1 MRDRSRPSLTAEAN
15 GPGSIISSSG
25 SKKNWAIRRRTPG
38 RRPFVFA
45 SGGRLAQ
52 SRPGNETK
60 KPAVEER
67 KARAKERQNRCYRRA
82 TGPQLYGTTR
92 TAPSSQHF

>member
-1 MRDRSRPSLTAEAN
+1 MPDKSRPALPAAAN
-15 GPGSIISSSG
+15 GLRSIISSSG
-25 SKKNWAIRRRTPG
+25 SKKNWATRRRTPG

-45 SGGRLAQ
+45 SGGRLAS

-67 KARAKERQNRCYRRA
+67 NARAKERQNQCHRRA
-82 TGPQLYGTTR
+82 DSAQLSGTTSS
-92 TAPSSQHF
+92 APSPQHF

>member
-1 MRDRSRPSLTAEAN
+1 MPDRSRPVLPAAAN
-15 GPGSIISSSG
+15 GPRSIISSSG
-25 SKKNWAIRRRTPG
+25 SKKNWATRRLTPG

-60 KPAVEER
+60 KPAVEEGNVC
-67 KARAKERQNRCYRRA
+67 AKERQNQYHRRA
-82 TGPQLYGTTR
+82 SGPKLSGTTSS
-92 TAPSSQHF
+92 APSPQHF